1 MLNEKFDFAPSII
14 DVVDALIIVMDAEGR
29 IIFFNKTCERIT
41 GYSFNEIKN
50 KHVWDIFLIPE
61 EVESVKAVFNQLR
74 NGIFPNKHV
83 NFWVSKDG
91 NRRIIEWSNT
101 AILDNKQAV
110 KYVVSAGID
119 VTEQVQAIEALKESE
134 QRYRTLFDNS
144 LDGIYISTPEG
155 KFIYAN
161 PALVKMLGYKS
172 QEELLSINITKDLYF
187 TESERPLPEE
197 RVKPVIT
204 RLKRKDNAEI
214 WVEIHSRV
222 IFGDRGNAAYYQG
235 ITRDFTERRQAERAI
250 KESEVRYRT
259 LFENSPISL
268 WEEDF
273 SEVKRYLD
281 DLKKSGIK
289 DFKKYFDDNPSE
301 VRKVIGKVK
310 MLDVNKAT
318 MALYGAKNK
327 EEMINRKNDIFPD
340 ESLDKIKDGIIA
352 ITKGKKRIDL
362 ELVNHTLDGRVLQ
375 VSISHLVVP
384 GYYESDFSRVLSS
397 RVDIT
402 EQKKLEE
409 KLRYMATHDPLTG
422 LYSRT
427 FFEEELSRHSNK
439 RFLPL
444 GVIMFDVD
452 GLKYVNDTFG
462 HVKGDR
468 LLKTTAKILS
478 KVFRSSEI
486 LARIGGD
493 EFAVILPNVND
504 EILKSVIERLELQ
517 LSRVNKPRDDTGK
530 INISYGYSIR
540 QNEIVDMA
548 GVLRDADENLYSN
561 KMARR

>member
-1 MLNEKFDFAPSII
+1 
-14 DVVDALIIVMDAEGR
+14 
-29 IIFFNKTCERIT
+29 
-41 GYSFNEIKN
+41 
-50 KHVWDIFLIPE
+50 
-61 EVESVKAVFNQLR
+61 
-74 NGIFPNKHV
+74 
-83 NFWVSKDG
+83 
-91 NRRIIEWSNT
+91 
-101 AILDNKQAV
+101 
-110 KYVVSAGID
+110 
-119 VTEQVQAIEALKESE
+119 
-134 QRYRTLFDNS
+134 
-144 LDGIYISTPEG
+144 
-155 KFIYAN
+155 
-161 PALVKMLGYKS
+161 
-172 QEELLSINITKDLYF
+172 
-187 TESERPLPEE
+187 
-197 RVKPVIT
+197 
-204 RLKRKDNAEI
+204 
-214 WVEIHSRV
+214 
-222 IFGDRGNAAYYQG
+222 
-235 ITRDFTERRQAERAI
+235 
-250 KESEVRYRT
+250 
-259 LFENSPISL
+259 
-268 WEEDF
+268 
-273 SEVKRYLD
+273 
-281 DLKKSGIK
+281 
-289 DFKKYFDDNPSE
+289 
-301 VRKVIGKVK
+301 
-310 MLDVNKAT
+310 
-318 MALYGAKNK
+318 LYGAKNK
-327 EEMINRKNDIFPD
+327 EEMINRINEIFPD

-452 GLKYVNDTFG
+452 GLKYINDTFG